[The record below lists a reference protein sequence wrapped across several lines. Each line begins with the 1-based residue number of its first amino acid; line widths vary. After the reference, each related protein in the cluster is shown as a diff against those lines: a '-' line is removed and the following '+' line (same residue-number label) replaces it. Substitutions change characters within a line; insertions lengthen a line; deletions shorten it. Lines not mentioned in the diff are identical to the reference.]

1 MPDQITSV
9 ARVATDRP
17 ARYGKQ
23 LVSHLT
29 RRLTGSW
36 DADAETGA
44 LALGDGGD
52 HADLATESGALLL
65 TIQADPAQL
74 DRWEDVLG
82 RHLVRFGAKDE
93 LVATW
98 TRSDGSTGTTQ
109 RVDDPS
115 HVPHQ
120 PPAD

>member
-17 ARYGKQ
+17 ERYGKQ

-36 DADAETGA
+36 DGSTGELTLGDAGDRADLGAEPGA
-44 LALGDGGD
+44 LV
-52 HADLATESGALLL
+52 L
-65 TIQADPAQL
+65 TILAAPEQL

-82 RHLVRFGAKDE
+82 RHLVRFGTKDE

-98 TRSDGSTGTTQ
+98 TRSDGSAGTTQ
-109 RVDDPS
+109 RVEDDS
-115 HVPHQ
+115 PHER
-120 PPAD
+120 PAD

>member
-1 MPDQITSV
+1 MSDQIISV

-29 RRLTGSW
+29 RRLTGEW
-36 DADAETGA
+36 DADAATGA
-44 LALGDGGD
+44 LTLGEEGD
-52 HADLATESGALLL
+52 HAELAAQDGALVM
-65 TIQADPAQL
+65 TIHAAAAAL

-98 TRSDGSTGTTQ
+98 TRSDGTPGTTQ

-115 HVPHQ
+115 HQ
-120 PPAD
+120 PPT

>member
-1 MPDQITSV
+1 MSDQVTSV

-29 RRLTGSW
+29 RRLTGAW
-36 DADAETGA
+36 DADAGTGA
-44 LALGDGGD
+44 LTLGDAGD
-52 HADLATESGALLL
+52 HADLTAEDGVLVLTLLS
-65 TIQADPAQL
+65 DPAQL

-98 TRSDGSTGTTQ
+98 TRSDGSPGTTQ

-115 HVPHQ
+115 HE
-120 PPAD
+120 PPA